1 MIAIVPLLYI
11 RVTLSPVIIRKQLPD
26 LIISKTKLFIMGDIY
41 NGIDFKIVE
50 TCKNTLLGYT
60 KTACEYGKLQKL
72 ISLECLSK
80 ESSDK

>member
-26 LIISKTKLFIMGDIY
+26 LTISKTKLFIMRDIY

-50 TCKNTLLGYT
+50 TCK
-60 KTACEYGKLQKL
+60 K
-72 ISLECLSK
+72 CLYNN
-80 ESSDK
+80 